1 MFQWEEKEEEEE
13 EEEVVV
19 EVVDKAERRGT
30 ELFVQVLP
38 AAHNALDNWAA
49 VLSQEQ
55 TWKLNERAGNAF
67 NPFQTSQSLSF
78 PDFILGDK
86 TNRKSENH

>member
-13 EEEVVV
+13 EGV
-19 EVVDKAERRGT
+19 EKAGRRGT

-49 VLSQEQ
+49 EPGADLEI
-55 TWKLNERAGNAF
+55 E
-67 NPFQTSQSLSF
+67 
-78 PDFILGDK
+78 
-86 TNRKSENH
+86 

>member
-1 MFQWEEKEEEEE
+1 MFQWEEEEEDEEEEE
-13 EEEVVV
+13 E

-49 VLSQEQ
+49 EPGADLEI
-55 TWKLNERAGNAF
+55 E
-67 NPFQTSQSLSF
+67 
-78 PDFILGDK
+78 
-86 TNRKSENH
+86 